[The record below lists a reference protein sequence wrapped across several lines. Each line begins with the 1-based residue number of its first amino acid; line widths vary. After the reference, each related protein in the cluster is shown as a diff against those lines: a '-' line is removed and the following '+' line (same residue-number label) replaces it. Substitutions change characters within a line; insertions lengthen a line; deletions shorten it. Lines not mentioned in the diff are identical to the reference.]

1 MILLDK
7 HFPQLGHCSYERG
20 GLDMRILVT
29 GGAGYIGSHVCVE
42 LLQNGHEVIVLDSLA
57 NSQVEAL
64 NRVQELTGKFL
75 TFHKGDVR
83 DSLILNKIFRQY
95 EIDCVIHLAALKS
108 VTESIQ
114 HPMMYYDTNV
124 AGTIQLLQIMEKYQ
138 IHQLIYSSSIGIY
151 GDVLGE
157 LIQEDRN
164 VCFPK
169 NPYLATKFIGEQL
182 IQEFLKEDPQLK
194 AVVFEYGNPA
204 GAHSSGRIGESSLQT
219 RGSIFSNMCESAWG
233 QKPFFIYGDQ
243 YDTRD
248 KTAVRDYIHVCDIA
262 RAHQSAL
269 KKMNLIHGTNRYILS
284 SGIPVSVKDVLTQ
297 FQTSNQLILDVHV
310 SDKRQGDI
318 SECAGNSS
326 KARKELDW
334 KVEHTLDD
342 MCKDAWRF
350 KKENPKGYR

>member
-1 MILLDK
+1 
-7 HFPQLGHCSYERG
+7 
-20 GLDMRILVT
+20 MRILIT

-42 LLQNGHEVIVLDSLA
+42 LLQNGHDIIVLDNLT

-75 TFHKGDVR
+75 TFYKGDVR
-83 DSLILNKIFRQY
+83 DSIILNKIFREY
-95 EIDCVIHLAALKS
+95 KIDCVIHLAALKS
-108 VTESIQ
+108 VTESI
-114 HPMMYYDTNV
+114 HNPLTYYDSNV
-124 AGTIQLLQIMEKYQ
+124 AGTIQLLQIMKKYQ
-138 IHQLIYSSSIGIY
+138 IQRLIYSSSIGIY

-164 VCFPK
+164 VCFPV

-182 IQEFLKEDPQLK
+182 IQEFFKEDSQLQ
-194 AVVFEYGNPA
+194 AVIFEYGNPA
-204 GAHSSGRIGESSLQT
+204 GAHPSGRIGECSLLT
-219 RGSIFSNMCESAWG
+219 KGSIFNNMCESSWN
-233 QKPFFIYGDQ
+233 KIPFLIYGNH
-243 YDTRD
+243 YDTKD
-248 KTAVRDYIHVCDIA
+248 GTAVRDYIHVCDIA

-269 KKMNLIHGTNRYILS
+269 KKMNSIQGMNRYILS
-284 SGIPVSVKDVLTQ
+284 SGVPVSVKDVVTQ

-326 KARKELDW
+326 KAQRELDW
-334 KVEHTLDD
+334 KVELTLDD